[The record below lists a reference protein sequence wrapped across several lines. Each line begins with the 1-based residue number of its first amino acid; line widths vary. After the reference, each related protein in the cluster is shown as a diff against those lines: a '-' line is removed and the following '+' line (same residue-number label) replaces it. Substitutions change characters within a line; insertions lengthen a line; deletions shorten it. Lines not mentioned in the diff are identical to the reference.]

1 MPHIQRIRRGVFIT
15 LLLALAGAAAPAQA
29 AEPLTL
35 YLLKLM
41 RDQMISSAVESAVS
55 RTPPAEGP
63 PPPAA
68 ALNGVYGVSA
78 EQLRGLI
85 DTGFVHLT
93 PAQRDEVYA
102 DLTRRLADPQHAL
115 ARPMIIEQLA
125 RKAAAVRAA
134 HERLT
139 VLTPAEKRVIVAE
152 AGAEYERLPAA
163 ERAQLLQLLRSRM
176 VPIPRDLSDLILAEF
191 SAVQTVAD
199 ASAAPGPQ

>member
-1 MPHIQRIRRGVFIT
+1 MFHIQRIRRGVFIT

-41 RDQMISSAVESAVS
+41 RDQMISSAVESAVNQS
-55 RTPPAEGP
+55 PPVAGP
-63 PPPAA
+63 PPVA
-68 ALNGVYGVSA
+68 ALNGVHGVSA

-139 VLTPAEKRVIVAE
+139 VLTPAEKRVVAAE

-163 ERAQLLQLLRSRM
+163 ERAQLLQLLRSRV
-176 VPIPRDLSDLILAEF
+176 VPIPRDLNDLILVEF

-199 ASAAPGPQ
+199 ASPATGPQ